1 MISPKTKFEAAIVV
15 FVLGLLFSGGITAVR
30 TEFKVEEHDK
40 TINAMSSKI
49 DEISSNVNFIRG
61 KLEKN
66 Q

>member
-15 FVLGLLFSGGITAVR
+15 FVLGLMLSGGLTAVR
-30 TEFKVEEHDK
+30 TEFKVEEHSQ
-40 TINAMSSKI
+40 TIDAMGKKM
-49 DEISSNVNFIRG
+49 DQISNDVSFIRG